1 METNALTLDAFP
13 AQACTDLTR
22 HGIQVEEL
30 TMGCIELVAAS
41 PDISQERSAEQP
53 EGALLL
59 VFKTVLTGFRR
70 CQSVA
75 LEKCSSDA

>member
-1 METNALTLDAFP
+1 MQTLRKKLVPALITSL
-13 AQACTDLTR
+13 CTIL
-22 HGIQVEEL
+22 L
-30 TMGCIELVAAS
+30 PLSGCKIVPNDQRAS